1 MEATLLHPAR
11 GSEEHPNLT
20 KRRSADDWKPHVI
33 ALYSPVMQS
42 GKSTVSKMFT
52 EHGFEP
58 LAFAQPLKRMVSA
71 LLDSAGY
78 TPDEIDWMIFGGGK
92 DNQYGD
98 PLRTSPRHMMQTLG
112 TDWGRQMIHE
122 NLWVDVT
129 RARLARYVRH
139 DADVVIDDCR
149 FPNEAEMILGDDRW
163 KGSVIQVVRP
173 GLAATLNHASEGAL
187 NGFPFTT
194 TIVNDGSMF
203 DLREKV
209 QEIVRGLKNREDAA

>member
-1 MEATLLHPAR
+1 
-11 GSEEHPNLT
+11 
-20 KRRSADDWKPHVI
+20 
-33 ALYSPVMQS
+33 
-42 GKSTVSKMFT
+42 
-52 EHGFEP
+52 
-58 LAFAQPLKRMVSA
+58 MVAS

-78 TPDEIDWMIFGGGK
+78 TLDDIDWMIHGGGK

-98 PLRTSPRHMMQTLG
+98 PIRTSPRHMMQTLG
-112 TDWGRQMIHE
+112 TDWGRNMVHQ

-129 RARLARYVRH
+129 RARLARYVRA

-173 GLAATLNHASEGAL
+173 GVEATLQHASEGAL
-187 NGFPFTT
+187 KGFPFTA

-203 DLREKV
+203 DLRVKV
-209 QEIVRGLKNREDAA
+209 EEVVRALRNKQEA